1 MLHAMNVY
9 VHFSKKIISLA
20 FVQLKM
26 YIQGF
31 CNDFSRK
38 PHTQYCHLTAV
49 SCEDMQL
56 ND

>member
-1 MLHAMNVY
+1 MNVY
-9 VHFSKKIISLA
+9 VYFFKKIISLA

-38 PHTQYCHLTAV
+38 RHTQYWRTVLPSNNCSVLWRH
-49 SCEDMQL
+49 M
-56 ND
+56 